1 MKIKIILF
9 LTFFFIFFSILFY
22 FHDKEIN
29 TCEISIFKKM
39 FSDNYNNNSVA
50 CNEYL
55 ERRIDETSKG
65 EYFFYGSKKN

>member
-1 MKIKIILF
+1 MKIKLTILVFILMIFVILF
-9 LTFFFIFFSILFY
+9 N

-39 FSDNYNNNSVA
+39 FSDNYNNHSIA
-50 CNEYL
+50 CDEYL